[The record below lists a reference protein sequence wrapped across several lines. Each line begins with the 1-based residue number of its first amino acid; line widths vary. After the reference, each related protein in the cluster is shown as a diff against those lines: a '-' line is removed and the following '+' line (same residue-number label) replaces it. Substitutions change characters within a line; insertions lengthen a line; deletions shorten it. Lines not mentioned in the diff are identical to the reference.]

1 MIIGAFENER
11 AEMQSGMEEEGTET
25 KDYREMNEW
34 TLQVV
39 ISTIGSLKS
48 QLNGGEPIEPE
59 DVDLEELKSE
69 E

>member
-1 MIIGAFENER
+1 
-11 AEMQSGMEEEGTET
+11 MEEEGTET